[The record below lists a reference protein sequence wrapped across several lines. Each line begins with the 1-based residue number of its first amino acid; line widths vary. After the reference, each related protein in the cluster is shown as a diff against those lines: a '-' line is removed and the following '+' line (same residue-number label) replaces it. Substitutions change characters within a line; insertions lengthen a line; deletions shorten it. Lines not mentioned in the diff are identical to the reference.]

1 MPEHCAAHDTD
12 QKAWM
17 NEMLWQASLD
27 PDQYGLFW
35 CVGGR
40 HYVRIAPLSVSVM
53 EMMLK
58 SLPVSHGLEYLGG
71 TTS

>member
-1 MPEHCAAHDTD
+1 MPESCAAHDTTGW
-12 QKAWM
+12 A

-27 PDQYGLFW
+27 PGQDGLFW
-35 CVGGR
+35 CMSGR

-58 SLPVSHGLEYLGG
+58 SLPVSYALEYRGG